1 MSTAH
6 FVLRAL
12 PVVVRFDCA
21 HDLSTLGSSVAM
33 DIMRTHPG
41 VIIGA
46 VRQEHPFF
54 VPPDQFLVQI
64 RQRRS
69 ARQSA
74 RMAS

>member
-6 FVLRAL
+6 FVLRAP

-33 DIMRTHPG
+33 DIRRTHPV
-41 VIIGA
+41 VIMGG

-54 VPPDQFLVQI
+54 VPPDQLLLQI